1 MPGPGARQPNWLLG
15 DVAKRLNELEL
26 DVADSLLTP
35 QKLVSLLELIEKGTI
50 SQSAG
55 KKVLQEVFESGKD
68 PAVLIEE
75 LGLVQISD
83 TDSIRALI
91 EQVLAENEKSVNDYK
106 SGKMNAFGFLVG
118 QSMKASR
125 GKANPKLV
133 NEILKELLS

>member
-1 MPGPGARQPNWLLG
+1 M
-15 DVAKRLNELEL
+15 
-26 DVADSLLTP
+26 ADSLLTP
-35 QKLVSLLELIEKGTI
+35 QKLVELLALIEKGTI

-55 KKVLQEVFESGKD
+55 KKVLQEIFETGKD

-118 QSMKASR
+118 QSMKASK